1 MTKRQLID
9 IGDGIKNDLI
19 RDLFHAIANNDEE
32 LLNRVLKILIKNQ
45 ETIGRIDRMMKRCPH
60 GIIYHLFTKI
70 INGTDEEVFSIL
82 HQFDANDPLTV
93 RMEESFLQRVA
104 QAVNHGIIRDLLFS
118 IIHEDPEKVTQFT
131 EKLEKNN
138 KLLTAI
144 KLLLD

>member
-9 IGDGIKNDLI
+9 IGDEIKNDLI

-45 ETIGRIDRMMKRCPH
+45 ETIGRIDRIMQRYQIDPLC
-60 GIIYHLFTKI
+60 HLFTMLLDGNDQELYKI
-70 INGTDEEVFSIL
+70 LDQIQESE
-82 HQFDANDPLTV
+82 PLTV